1 MGDKIAIATSLD
13 VPAGEVVV
21 GSVVCIGCSGRIDG
35 QVLGDVVVVGGR
47 LTLAGVA
54 GGQMVAVGSKVA
66 LESNARVDGDIV
78 NVGGEVRRNDAQIG
92 GQIVDL
98 GVPGMMWGGIGTL
111 GGIGGALGAF
121 DALFGLWFTALT
133 WVLLAVVLM
142 LLVALVP
149 DRIQRI
155 AEEVPVR
162 PVSAF
167 LWGVLAYALLPVAF
181 LLLLVSCIGIPV
193 IPFAY
198 FAFKILKWLG
208 MAGIFLVVGR
218 RIGRMLGRD
227 IPLLGGVLL
236 GMLPFLALRVL
247 PFCVGWFAWF
257 VLEIFAIGFV
267 ILTRAGRPGAA
278 LFVPAPVVPVVDPGP
293 PRAP

>member
-1 MGDKIAIATSLD
+1 
-13 VPAGEVVV
+13 
-21 GSVVCIGCSGRIDG
+21 
-35 QVLGDVVVVGGR
+35 
-47 LTLAGVA
+47 
-54 GGQMVAVGSKVA
+54 
-66 LESNARVDGDIV
+66 
-78 NVGGEVRRNDAQIG
+78 
-92 GQIVDL
+92 
-98 GVPGMMWGGIGTL
+98 MMLGGIGTL
-111 GGIGGALGAF
+111 GGIGGAFGVF

-162 PVSAF
+162 PVYAF
-167 LWGVLAYALLPVAF
+167 LWGVLAYTLLPAAF
-181 LLLLVSCIGIPV
+181 LLMLVSCIGIPV

-227 IPLLGGVLL
+227 MPLLGGVLL
-236 GMLPFLALRVL
+236 GMLPFLALRLV

-257 VLEIFAIGFV
+257 LVEIFGIGYV
-267 ILTRAGRPGAA
+267 ILTRAGSPRPAPPVPAA
-278 LFVPAPVVPVVDPGP
+278 VVPAPEPGSLL
-293 PRAP
+293 AP